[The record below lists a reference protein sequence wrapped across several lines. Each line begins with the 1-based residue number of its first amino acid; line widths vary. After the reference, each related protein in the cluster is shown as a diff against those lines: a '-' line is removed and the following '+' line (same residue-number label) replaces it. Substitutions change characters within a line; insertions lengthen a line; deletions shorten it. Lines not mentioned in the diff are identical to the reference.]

1 MTDLDL
7 ITAGYPGDLDHLDPR
22 EVLRAKC
29 AEVPQIR
36 ARGARASDDGG
47 RVITYVASDET
58 PDRMGD
64 VIKVS
69 GWDLASYKRNP
80 VVLWGH
86 DSTNTPPIGR
96 AVNVRRGKD
105 ARGNAAL
112 MASIEFAPAEAYEFA
127 ETVYQLSRG
136 GFLNAVSVGFMPKEV
151 KEISEQEKA
160 ALGMPAYGVMYSKA
174 SLLEISVVSVP
185 ANPSAL
191 ATGAKSLVD
200 QGVLK
205 SATVDR
211 FLKQVPMTEEELSE
225 RLRSKIRGF
234 VDLGALA
241 QKSAPEP
248 EPEAAAPEEEEAAP
262 EAATEE
268 DALAD
273 DILAAFEAVESEAP
287 EQKAAPTQTLETVVL
302 GLIEAQSDQ
311 AKALT
316 TLVDSISDL
325 TKRIREM
332 GGAAGEAKSS
342 DAQAPDA
349 QQTVRVD
356 NSEALKGLTN
366 DFINRLNS
374 LR

>member
-7 ITAGYPGDLDHLDPR
+7 ITAGYPGDLDHLDPL
-22 EVLRAKC
+22 EVLRAKR

-36 ARGARASDDGG
+36 ARGVRASDDGG
-47 RVITYVASDET
+47 RIITYVASDET

-248 EPEAAAPEEEEAAP
+248 EPEAAAPEEEAAAP
-262 EAATEE
+262 EAAPEE

-273 DILAAFEAVESEAP
+273 DILAAFESVEADAQ
-287 EQKAAPTQTLETVVL
+287 EQKAAPTQTLEAVVL

-366 DFINRLNS
+366 DFITRLNS

>member
-1 MTDLDL
+1 MNDLDL
-7 ITAGYPGDLDHLDPR
+7 ITAGFSSDIALLDPKD
-22 EVLRAKC
+22 VLRAKR

-36 ARGARASDDGG
+36 ARGGQATDDGN

-69 GWDLASYKRNP
+69 GWDLTSYKRNP

-86 DSTNTPPIGR
+86 DSSSIPPIGR
-96 AVNVRRGKD
+96 SLNVRRGQD
-105 ARGNAAL
+105 AKGNKAL

-127 ETVYQLSRG
+127 ETVYQLSRS
-136 GFLNAVSVGFMPKEV
+136 GFLNAVSVGFMPQ
-151 KEISEQEKA
+151 EIKDISDKEKA

-200 QGVLK
+200 RGVLK
-205 SATVDR
+205 SSTVDR
-211 FLKQVPMTEEELSE
+211 FLRQVPMTEEELSE

-241 QKSAPEP
+241 QKSAPAEPTAEEPEP
-248 EPEAAAPEEEEAAP
+248 EPEAAPVVEEEPAAEEAPAVAEAA
-262 EAATEE
+262 AAEVEE
-268 DALAD
+268 KAIEPSL
-273 DILAAFEAVESEAP
+273 ES
-287 EQKAAPTQTLETVVL
+287 VVL
-302 GLIEAQSDQ
+302 GLVEAQTDQ
-311 AKALT
+311 TKALT

-332 GGAAGEAKSS
+332 GGAAGGATAP

-349 QQTVRVD
+349 QQAVRVD

-366 DFINRLNS
+366 DFLNRLNN